1 MSQSR
6 YRDATLAL
14 LAVSCS
20 GLLACAEERH
30 PAELDV
36 VPWEEFL
43 ARSTK
48 VFEGQTIYV
57 VDGDLAVPFEEVR
70 PYYDRWV
77 ASVGDY
83 NRALREGRSMD
94 EWESTVNTIGGVDD
108 VWPAAQRGNL
118 TYCVSNDFGA
128 NKALIVSA
136 MAGATADL
144 EAHGRFDFRY
154 IAAQDASC
162 NNTNPA
168 ILFSV
173 RPWTSGGA
181 CAFFP
186 SGGGCVARTVVIN
199 VADFNPPSV
208 VTHRGVLRHELGH
221 VLGLRHEHIRFPGT
235 FCTETGT
242 SRAVTAYDSQSMMH
256 YPWCPGGT
264 NVGDLEVT
272 ARDAQGLRTLYAA
285 TLPGHELYT
294 ADFTG
299 GAVPPAQACTDWND
313 FRSRLDGDFTSVI
326 LSGSADGDGIACT
339 DPEIATQICNAMEA
353 GAPLAISCGGNT
365 WNVGECGGT
374 AVAVNSAVCA
384 CPASGAHI
392 ARPCIGNQNWGGMGT
407 ATCGSPTQS
416 LEVRCMRGTETVYES
431 NFNQGIAPAAQQC
444 TAWNNFRAAVPTTKA
459 DFVRLSGSADPAG
472 VLCGTPAAAS
482 QICGALSTGATLT
495 GLACGGNSW
504 NVGACG
510 GTAVS
515 VNSSV
520 CSCTTGDAHIA
531 RPCITNSNWGGML
544 TSTCNG
550 PSQSLR
556 VACGTAPELFSDHFA
571 AGSPPAATCTAWNN
585 FRATLTGT

>member
-1 MSQSR
+1 
-6 YRDATLAL
+6 
-14 LAVSCS
+14 
-20 GLLACAEERH
+20 
-30 PAELDV
+30 
-36 VPWEEFL
+36 
-43 ARSTK
+43 
-48 VFEGQTIYV
+48 
-57 VDGDLAVPFEEVR
+57 
-70 PYYDRWV
+70 
-77 ASVGDY
+77 
-83 NRALREGRSMD
+83 
-94 EWESTVNTIGGVDD
+94 
-108 VWPAAQRGNL
+108 
-118 TYCVSNDFGA
+118 
-128 NKALIVSA
+128 
-136 MAGATADL
+136 
-144 EAHGRFDFRY
+144 
-154 IAAQDASC
+154 
-162 NNTNPA
+162 
-168 ILFSV
+168 
-173 RPWTSGGA
+173 
-181 CAFFP
+181 
-186 SGGGCVARTVVIN
+186 
-199 VADFNPPSV
+199 
-208 VTHRGVLRHELGH
+208 
-221 VLGLRHEHIRFPGT
+221 
-235 FCTETGT
+235 
-242 SRAVTAYDSQSMMH
+242 
-256 YPWCPGGT
+256 
-264 NVGDLEVT
+264 
-272 ARDAQGLRTLYAA
+272 
-285 TLPGHELYT
+285 
-294 ADFTG
+294 
-299 GAVPPAQACTDWND
+299 
-313 FRSRLDGDFTSVI
+313 VI

-585 FRATLTGT
+585 FRATLTGTYSKITLRGSKDPAGVSCSGASANTLCQALRTGAAVTGLACDGNSWNVGACGGTAVSVNSSVCSCPTAGAHIARPCIANPNWGGMGTATCGSPAQSMDVICE